1 MTIDQ
6 ALDDL
11 YVLYERMDTKD
22 EFIEVSD
29 ISITAL
35 DIAIEALKAINEFN
49 DWKQEVHGDDEHRS
63 DQVD

>member
-1 MTIDQ
+1 
-6 ALDDL
+6 
-11 YVLYERMDTKD
+11 MDTKN

-29 ISITAL
+29 ISITVL

-49 DWKQEVHGDDEHRS
+49 DWRIEVHGDDEQRS

>member
-1 MTIDQ
+1 MIYI
-6 ALDDL
+6 L
-11 YVLYERMDTKD
+11 YKRMDTKN

-29 ISITAL
+29 ISITVL

-49 DWKQEVHGDDEHRS
+49 DWRIEVHGDDEQRS

>member
-1 MTIDQ
+1 MTIDK

-29 ISITAL
+29 ISIESV

-49 DWKQEVHGDDEHRS
+49 DWKKEVHGDGD
-63 DQVD
+63 